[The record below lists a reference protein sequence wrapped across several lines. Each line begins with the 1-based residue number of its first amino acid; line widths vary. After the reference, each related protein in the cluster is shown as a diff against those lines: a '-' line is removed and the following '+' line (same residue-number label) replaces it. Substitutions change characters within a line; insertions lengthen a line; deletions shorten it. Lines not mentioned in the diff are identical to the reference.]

1 MFLNVCSK
9 MFSEKQNI
17 TKTPDL
23 LTEANEAFAMLEKD
37 MPIIIQVIIHTV
49 ATYVASYVCKINV
62 HMYIATEMLICI

>member
-37 MPIIIQVIIHTV
+37 MPITIQV
-49 ATYVASYVCKINV
+49 SKC
-62 HMYIATEMLICI
+62 YIL